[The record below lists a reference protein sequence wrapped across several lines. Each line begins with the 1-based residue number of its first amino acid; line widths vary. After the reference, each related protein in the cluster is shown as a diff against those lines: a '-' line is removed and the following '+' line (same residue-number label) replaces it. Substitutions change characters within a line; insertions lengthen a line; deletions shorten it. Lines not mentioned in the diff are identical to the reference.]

1 MKLIKKDFPIFKRKK
16 NNKKLIYLDSS
27 STSQK
32 PKTVINAIKD
42 FYENN
47 NANINRGIHTLGN
60 EATELYENTRKNVA
74 NFINSDK
81 NEIVFVKNTTE
92 AINLVAHCYVKPKL
106 NSGDFI
112 LLTEM
117 EHHSNLIPWQIIA
130 KEKNTKLKFIPV
142 NENGL
147 LDLDKA
153 KKLLSEKPKFFALTH
168 ISNFLGTINDV
179 KELVT
184 LSHYYGV
191 PILVDAAQSAPHIK
205 IDVKDL
211 DCDFLAF
218 SAHKMLGPAGIGVLY
233 GKKKLLDSMEII
245 FGGGG
250 MILEADYNN
259 FIPRESPYKFEAGTP
274 NIADV
279 VAFSE
284 AVKYLEKIGM
294 DKIEKYEKELTD
306 YAYLKLSKI
315 KNIKIYGSNI
325 KNRSSLISFNYF
337 DNSERLIHPHDIAT
351 IMDEE
356 GIALRAGHHC
366 VMPLHKK
373 LNIPA
378 SIRISFHIYNS
389 KADINKFIRVLDKV
403 NKIFNKK

>member
-1 MKLIKKDFPIFKRKK
+1 MKSVKKDFPIFSRKI
-16 NNKKLIYLDSS
+16 NNKKLVYLDSS
-27 STSQK
+27 STTQK

-47 NANINRGIHTLGN
+47 NANINRGVHTLGN
-60 EATELYENTRKNVA
+60 EGTELFENTRKKVA
-74 NFINSDK
+74 SFINT
-81 NEIVFVKNTTE
+81 NE
-92 AINLVAHCYVKPKL
+92 
-106 NSGDFI
+106 
-112 LLTEM
+112 
-117 EHHSNLIPWQIIA
+117 
-130 KEKNTKLKFIPV
+130 
-142 NENGL
+142 
-147 LDLDKA
+147 
-153 KKLLSEKPKFFALTH
+153 
-168 ISNFLGTINDV
+168 

-245 FGGGG
+245 FGGGE

-378 SIRISFHIYNS
+378 SIRISFYIYNS